1 MLALADDAAL
11 ARLVIAA
18 TAIPRRARLSWLRD
32 IASRAENPSA
42 QLAATPRHAPA
53 ATPCTCTASKLS
65 DRAVE
70 SMPAR
75 PRTVTGSLICL
86 GHRPST
92 AAATPCPSPAAVA
105 RPQARPSPRAVA
117 CGLPAGRLHRGAD
130 ARTWLLD
137 RHDGGADE
145 RRAVVNLIRIAR
157 HGDYAR

>member
-53 ATPCTCTASKLS
+53 AATPCTSSASKLF

-70 SMPAR
+70 CVE
-75 PRTVTGSLICL
+75 PRSAC
-86 GHRPST
+86 RR
-92 AAATPCPSPAAVA
+92 AAVRWFA
-105 RPQARPSPRAVA
+105 NSQS
-117 CGLPAGRLHRGAD
+117 D
-130 ARTWLLD
+130 AN
-137 RHDGGADE
+137 H
-145 RRAVVNLIRIAR
+145 
-157 HGDYAR
+157 